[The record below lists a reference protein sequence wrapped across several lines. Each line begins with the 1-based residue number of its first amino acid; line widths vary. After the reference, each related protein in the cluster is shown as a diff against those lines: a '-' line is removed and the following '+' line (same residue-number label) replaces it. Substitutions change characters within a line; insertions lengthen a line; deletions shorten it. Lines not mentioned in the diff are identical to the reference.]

1 MKYLFLENHRDS
13 YRLTEM
19 CKVLRVSRSGYYAWR
34 ERKPGKRWNENDL
47 LLGRIREIYEK
58 NRRVYGS
65 PRITEALREQG
76 TRCGKNRIA
85 RLMKENGIRA
95 EVKRRFRKTTDSRHD
110 YALAALQT
118 VLKSSSSSR
127 IGRRVNNPCYIR

>member
-1 MKYLFLENHRDS
+1 M
-13 YRLTEM
+13 
-19 CKVLRVSRSGYYAWR
+19 
-34 ERKPGKRWNENDL
+34 
-47 LLGRIREIYEK
+47 GRIREIYEK

-95 EVKRRFRKTTDSRHD
+95 EVKRRFRKTTDSRHE
-110 YALAALQT
+110 
-118 VLKSSSSSR
+118 
-127 IGRRVNNPCYIR
+127 